1 MLTIKEM
8 ELKTVVNYEIKV
20 SDNLYKQVEFSIQNR
35 SLKDLHKQLTKL
47 CKEKSVKIERAKNGS
62 FASHLKQFDAYIQEV
77 HNPLLNKWLD
87 DLNSL
92 DYLKNDSITIEQYRE
107 IEEMLKDYPR
117 IGSSNYAVYSYIEKL
132 YKTYDDMIERVS
144 SSNTLSKISLS
155 CVDYTQLEYLINKYN

>member
-1 MLTIKEM
+1 MLNIKEM

-62 FASHLKQFDAYIQEV
+62 FASHLKQFDTYIQEI

-92 DYLKNDSITIEQYRE
+92 DYLKNDLITIEQYKE
-107 IEEMLKDYPR
+107 VDSLSKTYP
-117 IGSSNYAVYSYIEKL
+117 IHGSGKYAVYSYIEKL

-155 CVDYTQLEYLINKYN
+155 SVDYTQLEYLINKYK